1 MVGFRA
7 GVLFGHANCLD
18 LELMQMLSHFLKRG
32 AQRSIALD
40 QALDVLAGTAGQRQ
54 LQNEVA
60 NAAEKKEEEKA
71 NDDKQADGSPDQV
84 NAPNAGQADASPGN
98 TAPSKPA
105 DATRKI

>member
-7 GVLFGHANCLD
+7 GVLFGHARCLD
-18 LELMQMLSHFLKRG
+18 LELMQMLSQFLNIG
-32 AQRSIALD
+32 AQRSTALD
-40 QALDVLAGTAGQRQ
+40 QALHVLAGAANKRK
-54 LQNEVA
+54 LQEVA

>member
-1 MVGFRA
+1 VVGFRA
-7 GVLFGHANCLD
+7 GVLFGHASCLD
-18 LELMQMLSHFLKRG
+18 LELMQMVSQFLKIF
-32 AQRSIALD
+32 AQRSTALD
-40 QALDVLAGTAGQRQ
+40 QALHVLAGAANKRK

-105 DATRKI
+105 DAAIKI

>member
-1 MVGFRA
+1 MCWPA
-7 GVLFGHANCLD
+7 PLK
-18 LELMQMLSHFLKRG
+18 SHPP
-32 AQRSIALD
+32 
-40 QALDVLAGTAGQRQ
+40 
-54 LQNEVA
+54 NEVA

>member
-1 MVGFRA
+1 
-7 GVLFGHANCLD
+7 
-18 LELMQMLSHFLKRG
+18 
-32 AQRSIALD
+32 
-40 QALDVLAGTAGQRQ
+40 
-54 LQNEVA
+54 VA